1 MEGRREQGEDERREG
16 CLPPYYHCY
25 VLLWALNDVYVECV
39 GMRTST
45 CVLQST
51 STYLYAS
58 IAEDA
63 FSRSASQVYSLIM
76 CMCVGREQG
85 G

>member
-1 MEGRREQGEDERREG
+1 M
-16 CLPPYYHCY
+16 LATYPAYYHCY